1 MDDRSES
8 SPVSTDYIDVI
19 MKKSQTRMW
28 KTLNGEPQFIISV
41 AETQNVLDKFAGSKV
56 NFVILNVDLVAS
68 TKLSMTL
75 TLDRLT
81 RLIQSF
87 NQEMSLIVKDFGG
100 FVLKYVGDAVLAFF
114 VVVPGRES
122 EGNVACTRA
131 IHCAKCMLQVAHR
144 GINPILNQYD
154 CPQMNIRIGIDV
166 GENAVI
172 QSGWDIHPDLTNAE
186 ENSINN
192 SMNKQGQPL
201 VKKPVYDVLGYNTN
215 LAVKMT
221 ALANPNHMVIDQL
234 VYDTLDDN
242 QKSSFQKLVLSS
254 EIWNYVNN
262 NTGRNRYNVYT
273 NKRL

>member
-1 MDDRSES
+1 LDRSEL
-8 SPVSTDYIDVI
+8 SPISTDDIDVI

-41 AETQNVLDKFAGSKV
+41 AETQNVLDKFAGSKT

-75 TLDRLT
+75 PLDKLT

-87 NQEMSLIVKDFGG
+87 NQEMSLIVRDFGG

-114 VVVPGRES
+114 VVDPSHES
-122 EGNVACTRA
+122 KGKVACTRV
-131 IHCAKCMLQVAHR
+131 IHCANCMLQVTHR

-154 CPQMNIRIGIDV
+154 CAQMNIRIGIDV

-172 QSGWDIHPDLTNAE
+172 HSGWDIHPDPINVE
-186 ENSINN
+186 EDGSNK
-192 SMNKQGQPL
+192 SMSKRIQSF

-221 ALANPNHMVIDQL
+221 ALANPNHMVIGQL
-234 VYDTLDDN
+234 VYDALDEN
-242 QKSSFQKLVLSS
+242 QKSLFQRLVLSS

-262 NTGRNRYNVYT
+262 NTDGNRYNVYT
-273 NKRL
+273 NKKS